1 MKITSQLSEE
11 QVLTEIGARL
21 ARLRLDR
28 NLTQSDLAEQAGLG
42 LRTVQRL
49 ESGEVATQLSG
60 FLRICRVLGLTARL
74 EALLPERTAS
84 PMALLQ
90 QRGKTRQRASGTGM
104 VEGSSGPWKWG
115 DES

>member
-1 MKITSQLSEE
+1 MKITSRMSEG
-11 QVLTEIGARL
+11 QVLSEIGARL

-28 NLTQSDLAEQAGLG
+28 DLTQSDLAQQAGVG

-60 FLRICRVLGLTARL
+60 FLRICRVLGLTDRL
-74 EALLPERTAS
+74 EALLPEPTAS

-90 QRGKTRQRASGTGM
+90 QRGKIRQRASGTGL
-104 VEGSSGPWKWG
+104 VEEPSTPWKWG
-115 DES
+115 DET